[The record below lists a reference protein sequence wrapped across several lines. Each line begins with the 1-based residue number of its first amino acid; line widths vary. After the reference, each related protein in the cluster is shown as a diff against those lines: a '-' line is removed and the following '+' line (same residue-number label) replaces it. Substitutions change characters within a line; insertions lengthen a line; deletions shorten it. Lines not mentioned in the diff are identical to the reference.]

1 MFSKLVIPSV
11 SLLSTW
17 DSSSALFIQESLGG
31 LPRSARRGTHL
42 ALKPYQ
48 PTHSITNH
56 QTCLASPPSTCHT
69 CSPFATQPTP
79 HNSPW
84 SSTRQSGG
92 SVPWP

>member
-1 MFSKLVIPSV
+1 MPSCHF
-11 SLLSTW
+11 LSTW
-17 DSSSALFIQESLGG
+17 YSCIPLFIQESPGD
-31 LPRSARRGTHL
+31 LPRSARRGIHL

-56 QTCLASPPSTCHT
+56 QTRLASP
-69 CSPFATQPTP
+69 P

-84 SSTRQSGG
+84 SSTRQSGS